1 MLPIEYETYSYKRG
15 DSVTVTSIIV
25 YVCIVIARD
34 SVVCHMIVM
43 STNQIVT
50 CSLLLVVQ
58 DHLLCMQLFCAATLN
73 HYNS

>member
-1 MLPIEYETYSYKRG
+1 MFC
-15 DSVTVTSIIV
+15 VTVTSIVV

-50 CSLLLVVQ
+50 CSFCW
-58 DHLLCMQLFCAATLN
+58 LCKIICCACIIILCC
-73 HYNS
+73 YSESSYIIIRK